1 MNFLSSLNWHSAA
14 VRYSVAAALVIVLF
28 DILTRLSGTT
38 SDSSE
43 VGILDQAIPE
53 IKWSKIDQT
62 RRQAIQT
69 LYQKYDPTPP
79 PAPVAPA
86 PVAKPKVRVLSL
98 AEQQGE
104 LRQLMIAERRYELMA
119 VIVPKRL
126 ASYALVRS
134 THIETGKSELERYE
148 NGSDLSGLTLAITS
162 MTSLQLTASRSLIE
176 AEGLDEGFEPIVL
189 MMYNR

>member
-1 MNFLSSLNWHSAA
+1 MNFLSSLNWHSTA
-14 VRYSVAAALVIVLF
+14 VRYSVVAALVIVLF
-28 DILTRLSGTT
+28 DIFTRLSGTT

-79 PAPVAPA
+79 PPPVAPA